1 MVEKSGFKKMLAD
14 FDVRYT
20 IPSCNYFSRTAI
32 PSLYA
37 STRKIVC
44 QEILAAE
51 YFSATTDMWSS
62 VGMKPYL
69 SYTVHFVDSD
79 WKLQSRCLQTEF
91 MPEDHTADN
100 LSVAMTD
107 ILAAWELNSIQQ
119 VCITTDNASNI
130 VCACNNDN
138 VSFNSSVSNIVCACN
153 KLSCLRLSCFGH
165 NLHLAIGKATNYR
178 WCTRAIA
185 VCKKIVRIFSTSW
198 KKRRDL
204 SQAQIDLNLRRKC
217 LIAVSTCTCMNA
229 CHMYDVISLQ

>member
-20 IPSCNYFSRTAI
+20 IPSRNYFSRTAI

-51 YFSATTDMWSS
+51 YSATTDMWSS
-62 VGMKPYL
+62 VEMKPYL

-91 MPEDHTADN
+91 MPQDHTADN

-119 VCITTDNASNI
+119 VCITTDNG
-130 VCACNNDN
+130 
-138 VSFNSSVSNIVCACN
+138 SNIVCACN
-153 KLSCLRLSCFGH
+153 KLSWLRLSCFGH
-165 NLHLAIGKATNYR
+165 NLHLAIGKATNDR
-178 WCTRAIA
+178 QCTRAIA
-185 VCKKIVRIFSTSW
+185 VCKKIVSIFSMSW